1 MKLSLWFT
9 VILLLSTMA
18 EAADLSLHVGV
29 GMGKSVLDSR
39 TFERVGSLGLS
50 YGNTW
55 RVQVN
60 GGYVVVPANQSQS
73 TPFFN
78 VQGGIQVV
86 GDGGMFV
93 GVMFGPG
100 YFHNLSEKNSGHLQF
115 HLSTKVGVRS
125 KGGYVA
131 GLAWE
136 HDSDAGRTRPNYG
149 LDVLMLIT
157 QIPIVIWD

>member
-1 MKLSLWFT
+1 MKT
-9 VILLLSTMA
+9 LLLLLVGLSSSIVN
-18 EAADLSLHVGV
+18 AADLSLHVGV

-39 TFERVGSLGLS
+39 TFERVGSLGVS

-73 TPFFN
+73 TPFVN
-78 VQGGIQVV
+78 IQGGIHVV

-100 YFHNLSEKNSGHLQF
+100 YFHKLSEKNSGHLQF
-115 HLSTKVGVRS
+115 HLSTTVGVKS
-125 KGGYVA
+125 KNGYA
-131 GLAWE
+131 IGFSWE
-136 HDSDAGRTRPNYG
+136 HDSDAGRTSPNYG
-149 LDVLMLIT
+149 LDVLMLRAL
-157 QIPIVIWD
+157 IPIKVWE